1 MGVLDGETLSVSGA
15 ADGTKCGLLTRLR
28 IVAVMARRA
37 SSKSFALRAGL
48 LTGGA
53 MDAVISKN
61 QREDT
66 TGFDNGSVHDDG
78 GEGGDRSGVKGAR
91 ADVMCLTIREF
102 LALSF

>member
-1 MGVLDGETLSVSGA
+1 MMELGRIRVL
-15 ADGTKCGLLTRLR
+15 
-28 IVAVMARRA
+28 IRA
-37 SSKSFALRAGL
+37 ALRAGL

-78 GEGGDRSGVKGAR
+78 GEGGDRG
-91 ADVMCLTIREF
+91 
-102 LALSF
+102 